1 LTIASTTGELLPVA
15 PISKRFRYGWLG
27 EIAVM
32 AVLYQ
37 LYDVARAVVSGG
49 TAASFA
55 NAKGI
60 VDAEKFLGIYWE
72 RAVQRA
78 FLDADWFIVFWNW
91 WYGTVH
97 FLIPAAALVLLYR
110 QAPAPLADA
119 ARDASSGDGRPRR
132 PSPARYVRWR
142 NTLVAMWAVGV
153 LTFWL
158 YPLMPPRLMPPGY
171 DCAGSKPCIV
181 DTAVDFTNLGPRMK
195 LDFKANGEPTKA
207 TLDQY
212 ANPYAAMPSFHVG
225 WSTFTALAIWPF
237 LRRRWMKIA
246 AVAYLG
252 AVIFCITVT
261 GNHWL
266 LDVPG
271 GWLIVAVGYAV
282 AVLFE
287 RAWAAA
293 RGAPVRARRA
303 SASAGAG

>member
-1 LTIASTTGELLPVA
+1 MASAAPAAVEPPAVE
-15 PISKRFRYGWLG
+15 PISKRWRWGWVG
-27 EIAVM
+27 EVAVM
-32 AVLYQ
+32 AALYQ
-37 LYDVARAVVSGG
+37 LYDVARALVSGG
-49 TAASFA
+49 TAESFS

-60 VDAEKFLGIYWE
+60 IDAEKWLGIYWE
-72 RAVQRA
+72 RPIQRA
-78 FLDADWFIVFWNW
+78 FLDTDWFIVFWNW

-110 QAPAPLADA
+110 KM
-119 ARDASSGDGRPRR
+119 
-132 PSPARYVRWR
+132 PARYVRWR

-171 DCAGSKPCIV
+171 DCPGEKPCIV
-181 DTAVDFTNLGPRMK
+181 DTAVGYTNLGPRQD
-195 LDFKANGEPTKA
+195 LEFTPNGEPTKA

-237 LRRRWMKIA
+237 LRKRWMKIA
-246 AVAYLG
+246 TFAYLG
-252 AVIFCITVT
+252 SVIFCITVT

-271 GWLIVAVGYAV
+271 GWLVVGVGYAV

-287 RAWAAA
+287 RGWAGV
-293 RGAPVRARRA
+293 RGARLRARRA
-303 SASAGAG
+303 SAGAAAG

>member
-1 LTIASTTGELLPVA
+1 MSSTPTSGDLSPVA
-15 PISKRFRYGWLG
+15 PASKRWRYGWLG

-32 AVLYQ
+32 AALYQ
-37 LYDVARAVVSGG
+37 LYDVARAPVAGG
-49 TAASFA
+49 TAESMA
-55 NAKGI
+55 NANGI
-60 VDAEKFLGIYWE
+60 VDAEKWLGIYWE
-72 RAVQRA
+72 RAIQQA
-78 FLDADWFIVFWNW
+78 FLDSDWFIVFWNW

-97 FLIPAAALVLLYR
+97 FVIPAAALVLLYR
-110 QAPAPLADA
+110 KT
-119 ARDASSGDGRPRR
+119 
-132 PSPARYVRWR
+132 PARYVRWR
-142 NTLVAMWAVGV
+142 NTLLAMWAVGV

-171 DCAGSKPCIV
+171 DCARGERCIV
-181 DTAVDFTNLGPRMK
+181 DTAVGYTNLGPRME
-195 LDFKANGEPTKA
+195 LDFKPNGEPTDA

-252 AVIFCITVT
+252 GVIFCITVT

-271 GWLIVAVGYAV
+271 GWLVVGAGYAV
-282 AVLFE
+282 AVAFE
-287 RAWAAA
+287 RAGAAA
-293 RGAPVRARRA
+293 RRGRLRARPA